1 MAITLTV
8 WPISVEVADPAMPS
22 SGNGPMPRMSSG
34 LRTMSSTTASA
45 MKKNGVRESPA
56 PRSTVMTK
64 DRRFII
70 GTATKMMRR

>member
-1 MAITLTV
+1 MTLTV
-8 WPISVEVADPAMPS
+8 WPMSVEVAEPAMPS
-22 SGNGPMPRMSSG
+22 SGKGPMPRISSG
-34 LRTMSSTTASA
+34 LSTTSSTTASA
-45 MKKNGVRESPA
+45 MKTNGVRESPA